1 MDQIFKQMLERYPID
16 TLKDKKNAFKEVV
29 QELYLLEKS
38 K

>member
-1 MDQIFKQMLERYPID
+1 MDQIFKQMLERYTID
-16 TLKDKKNAFKEVV
+16 TLKDKKNTFKEVV